1 MINYILQVVL
11 FQVLFLAIYDF
22 FLSKETFFT
31 KNRWYL
37 LTTPILS
44 FILPLIKIPT
54 FQKAVSQEY
63 IVQLPEIFLSPE
75 KVIKRTIDETTFYE
89 SVNYINII
97 FWFGV
102 AVFSVLFFVKLMK
115 IINLIKTNK
124 AEKLSIFRLIFIP
137 NKTHAFSFFNYIFL
151 GKEIPV
157 SQQEKIIQHE
167 MVHSE
172 QKHSLDLLL
181 FEFLKIAMW
190 FNPMIYFYQ
199 KRITL
204 LHEYISDD
212 IVSKKEAK
220 ETYINNLLSNYFQ
233 VENVAFINQ
242 FYKKSLIKKRIIMM
256 TKKQSKK
263 MNQLKY
269 LLLIPVL
276 ASMLFYTSCSEEGD
290 KISTP
295 TKQAQ
300 TMYFNKNGKVE
311 KTIGKEETYLDVYLG
326 IGKGYEIPKGK
337 ELTVDDLSEGEKNEY
352 LEFKESAESG
362 DKFVLNVRI
371 FEYKKGRKVVVM
383 LPFSEF
389 IRDETAIET
398 EEMSFL
404 KIDKAPTFPGCESG
418 DKDCF
423 SKMIQKHFA
432 KNFDANL
439 PNTLGLS
446 SGRKRIFISF
456 KIDKEGNVA
465 DIQVRAPHED
475 IKQEVLSVMNSLP
488 KVIPGEHEG
497 KTVVVKYSI
506 PFTIIVGEDH
516 GVDNTTTYK
525 SNSLNNSD
533 GSLSFMKID
542 KTPTFPGCEAG
553 DKDCFSKMVQKHFS
567 RNFDSEMPK
576 KLGLDSGRKQIFISF
591 NIDKEGNVTNIKTRT
606 PHNKITEEV
615 KRVMSSLPK
624 MKPGEDN
631 GEKVNVNYSIPFA
644 IVIE

>member
-75 KVIKRTIDETTFYE
+75 KVIQKAIEPSVFQQ
-89 SVNYINII
+89 SVNYMNIM
-97 FWFGV
+97 FWVGV
-102 AVFSVLFFVKLMK
+102 SLFSILFLVKLMK
-115 IINLIKTNK
+115 IINLIKNNK

-137 NKTHAFSFFNYIFL
+137 NKTNAFSFFNYIFL

-233 VENVAFINQ
+233 VENVAFVNQ
-242 FYKKSLIKKRIIMM
+242 FYKKSLIKKRIMMM

-276 ASMLFYTSCSEEGD
+276 VSMLFYTSCSEEGD

-295 TKQAQ
+295 RKQAQ

-389 IRDETAIET
+389 ISDETAIET

-423 SKMIQKHFA
+423 SKNIQKHFA
-432 KNFDANL
+432 KNFDADL
-439 PNTLGLS
+439 PKTLGLS
-446 SGRKRIFISF
+446 PGKKRVFISF
-456 KIDKEGNVA
+456 KIDKEGNIVEVQA
-465 DIQVRAPHED
+465 RAPHEE
-475 IKQEVLSVMNSLP
+475 IKQEVLSVMSSLP

-497 KTVVVKYSI
+497 KTVAVKYSI

-516 GVDNTTTYK
+516 GVDNTNTYK
-525 SNSLNNSD
+525 SNSLDNSD

-542 KTPTFPGCEAG
+542 KTPTFPGCEDG
-553 DKDCFSKMVQKHFS
+553 DKDCFSKKIQKHFIQ
-567 RNFDSEMPK
+567 NFNKDLPK
-576 KLGLDSGRKQIFISF
+576 TLGLSAGKKRVFIGF
-591 NIDKEGNVTNIKTRT
+591 KIDKEGNIVDIEVRAPHEDIKQ
-606 PHNKITEEV
+606 EV
-615 KRVMSSLPK
+615 LSVMSSLPK
-624 MKPGEDN
+624 VTPGEHE
-631 GEKVNVNYSIPFA
+631 GKTIGVKYSIPFT
-644 IVIE
+644 IIIE